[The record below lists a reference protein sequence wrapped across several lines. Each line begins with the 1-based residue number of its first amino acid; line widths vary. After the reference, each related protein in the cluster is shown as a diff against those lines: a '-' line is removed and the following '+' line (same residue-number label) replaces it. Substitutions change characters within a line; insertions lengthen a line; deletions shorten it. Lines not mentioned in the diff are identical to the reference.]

1 MVRNTRQP
9 ILYLNHHLHFPTSI
23 REPLLHI
30 PQLHDQAKYGVTCSC
45 GRNPSCCTL
54 WQFVQ
59 ESISCPEVK
68 TIHGYKIAYSH
79 AFPYRDMLN
88 LYHFVATIYVWHPV
102 QRCTLARRSQYEASQ
117 SKSHLTVYF

>member
-1 MVRNTRQP
+1 MLVRNTRQH

-23 REPLLHI
+23 PELLLHI
-30 PQLHDQAKYGVTCSC
+30 PRLHDQTKYGVTCSC
-45 GRNPSCCTL
+45 GQNPSRRTL

-68 TIHGYKIAYSH
+68 TIHGSKIAYSR

-88 LYHFVATIYVWHPV
+88 LYHFDATIYVWHPV

-117 SKSHLTVYF
+117 S